1 MTVSVALEKS
11 NLGSLRDMAHKDQ
24 YGNVISA
31 PRLFVLSTARCLLI
45 VIADPDLANPT
56 RPRLERPLET
66 IRSFEAAI
74 YGKHSGRPVSF
85 ARTGILSRSAV
96 SWSQ

>member
-1 MTVSVALEKS
+1 MTVAVALEKS
-11 NLGSLRDMAHKDQ
+11 NLGSLRDFVYKDQ
-24 YGNVISA
+24 YGNPISA
-31 PRLFVLSTARCLLI
+31 LVWLRYFENCCLLI

-74 YGKHSGRPVSF
+74 YGKQSVRPASF
-85 ARTGILSRSAV
+85 ARTGIYLALPFRDD
-96 SWSQ
+96 